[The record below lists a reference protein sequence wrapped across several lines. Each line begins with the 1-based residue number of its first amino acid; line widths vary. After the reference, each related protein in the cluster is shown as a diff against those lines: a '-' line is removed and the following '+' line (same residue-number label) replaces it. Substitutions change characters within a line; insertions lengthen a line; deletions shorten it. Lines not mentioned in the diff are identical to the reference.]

1 MSNIPYNI
9 YINTLTFGTVTVTV
23 TVLLSL
29 ELVTIDSMLLE
40 SFKTLRSNVSLFEVS
55 RLEMSPLNCQY

>member
-40 SFKTLRSNVSLFEVS
+40 SSKTLRSNVSLFEVS